1 MNNNKAITDRTFDF
15 AIRIIELCQ
24 ALDEKS
30 GVSRTISKQLVRSGT
45 SIGGS
50 LEESQSGQTKYS

>member
-15 AIRIIELCQ
+15 AIRIIELSQ

-50 LEESQSGQTKYS
+50 L